1 MFACSLPED
10 YPETRRVGEK
20 VLKFMK
26 WVTQYFT
33 LLYVCKD
40 GQLMQ
45 SREDEV
51 NPMKFLETIS
61 AFLLY
66 NLRFGQGS
74 ASGPQNTSY
83 FDGTVVCLETMLD
96 MLDQLFGDTPEILAN
111 LEIVSILIKKVY
123 HLAYEQDLRKK
134 LAVTCAMPAL
144 LKKLPA
150 LAIRR
155 HAEAILDALT
165 QILHTGVE
173 LSMPQAKR
181 DYIATYEHLFE
192 KIGLFGRRLD
202 LPPADD

>member
-1 MFACSLPED
+1 
-10 YPETRRVGEK
+10 
-20 VLKFMK
+20 MK

-33 LLYVCKD
+33 LLYICKD
-40 GQLMQ
+40 GQLQQ

-74 ASGPQNTSY
+74 HQNTSY
-83 FDGTVVCLETMLD
+83 FDGTVICLETMLE
-96 MLDQLFGDTPEILAN
+96 MLNTLFGDTPEILAD

-144 LKKLPA
+144 LKSLPA

-165 QILHTGVE
+165 
-173 LSMPQAKR
+173 
-181 DYIATYEHLFE
+181 
-192 KIGLFGRRLD
+192 
-202 LPPADD
+202 